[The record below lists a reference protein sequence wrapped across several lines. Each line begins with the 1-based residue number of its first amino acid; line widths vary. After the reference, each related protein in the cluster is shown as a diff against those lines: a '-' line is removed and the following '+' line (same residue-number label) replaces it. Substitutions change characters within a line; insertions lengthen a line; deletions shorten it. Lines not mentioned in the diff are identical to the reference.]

1 MVLGDVGVSGVF
13 GSAGSFD
20 SGLAGVIVALVVS
33 VVFVFYS
40 RHYFFS
46 ICCCS
51 NFSNKT
57 RLRSG
62 EELRRGEGGDN
73 VTNEE
78 RVEEKEVNLTRTLD
92 LFNSDNHITNNDVE
106 KALGVSNTSA
116 ERYLDELEGRGKIEQ
131 VGETGRGVVYKLK
144 V

>member
-1 MVLGDVGVSGVF
+1 MEKNKTKNKRWYWGMLGFLGFLGVPEVLTQDWL
-13 GSAGSFD
+13 GSLWLLWF
-20 SGLAGVIVALVVS
+20 LWFL
-33 VVFVFYS
+33 
-40 RHYFFS
+40 YF
-46 ICCCS
+46 IP
-51 NFSNKT
+51 NHDKT

-78 RVEEKEVNLTRTLD
+78 RVEENEVNLTRTLD